1 MLPDQRAAARATLAS
16 RSARFGLVVP
26 FELIGA
32 ASVVLV
38 VASPE

>member
-1 MLPDQRAAARATLAS
+1 MLPDQRAASRATLAS
-16 RSARFGLVVP
+16 RSARFVLVWP